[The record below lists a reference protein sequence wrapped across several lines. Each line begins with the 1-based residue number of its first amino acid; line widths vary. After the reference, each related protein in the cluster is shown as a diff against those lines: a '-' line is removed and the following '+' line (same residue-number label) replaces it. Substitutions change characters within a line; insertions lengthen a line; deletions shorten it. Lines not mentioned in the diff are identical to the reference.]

1 MTETVVL
8 PVILEATCVLILKL
22 FLHILSDIYFSKFLD
37 QKLNLL

>member
-8 PVILEATCVLILKL
+8 PVILEVTCVLILKI
-22 FLHILSDIYFSKFLD
+22 FLHILLDIYFWKFLS